1 MSGEGLPRILL
12 SPPRWIE
19 RQSLA
24 PATSRSIQTLLAL
37 IRAHR
42 TEVGLIVAFAIGAGL
57 VLTFGLFADEVLE
70 GDVAGFDRAVFSAV
84 RRGGELGT
92 PIGPSWLQG
101 FSRDVTA
108 LGSMGFLGFITAA
121 TIGYLLLIR
130 QRALALLMAVAV
142 IGGMLV
148 STLLKLGFN
157 RPRPDLPHLV
167 EVYTASFPSGHA
179 TLSAITFLTLA
190 ALLAR
195 VHDQR
200 RVQVYF
206 MALAI
211 LLTVAVGV
219 SRVYL
224 GVHYASDVLAGWCVG
239 SAWAILCW
247 ASALWLERSRGR

>member
-1 MSGEGLPRILL
+1 
-12 SPPRWIE
+12 
-19 RQSLA
+19 LA
-24 PATSRSIQTLLAL
+24 RRTSHKVRSLLAL
-37 IRAHR
+37 VRAR
-42 TEVGLIVAFAIGAGL
+42 RYEVGLIIAFAIGAGL
-57 VLTFGLFADEVLE
+57 ILAFGLFADEVLE
-70 GDVAGFDRAVFSAV
+70 GDIAGFDRAAFAAL
-84 RRGGELGT
+84 RTRGDLGT
-92 PIGPSWLQG
+92 PIGPPWLKD
-101 FSRDVTA
+101 FARDVTS
-108 LGSMGFLGFITAA
+108 LGSIGFLGFIAAA

-148 STLLKLGFN
+148 STLLKLGFD

-179 TLSAITFLTLA
+179 TLSAITYLTLA

-195 VHDQR
+195 VHDRR

-206 MALAI
+206 ITLAI
-211 LLTVAVGV
+211 LLTIAVGV

-239 SAWAILCW
+239 SGWAILCW
-247 ASALWLERSRGR
+247 ASALWLQRARGR